1 MSEQDAYREAVFF
14 FDGDRVSSEM
24 HFTEFESL
32 LSRASTVGAMAAT
45 VVKAAYVVI
54 GTGLAVRG
62 MVCFLLR
69 VDEEGYADPTFSVP
83 LRHLVKT
90 AGPGPDVGCGRI
102 RLATRSQCSVAW
114 QAKHLW
120 EPADAGGGNP
130 IRQVQEVV
138 WRNRLGIKVPEV
150 AVASVSEP
158 ATTATTTT
166 AGAQPSLRRR
176 LEDQIDQAFGEDRK
190 VSLQQVIRQHK
201 TQVQALKQKFR
212 LDLEQQQQIY
222 LDQISR
228 VQDEVRQLRARLQAS
243 EQQCVRLQQLL
254 RGETPE

>member
-1 MSEQDAYREAVFF
+1 MSEQDAYQEAVFF
-14 FDGDRVSSEM
+14 FDGDNISSEM
-24 HFTEFESL
+24 HFSEFEAL

-45 VVKAAYVVI
+45 VVKAAYTVI

-62 MVCFLLR
+62 VVCFLLQI
-69 VDEEGYADPTFSVP
+69 DEEGYADPGFSVP

-90 AGPGPDVGCGRI
+90 AGPGPDVGCGRV
-102 RLATRSQCSVAW
+102 RLACRSQCSVGW

-120 EPADAGGGNP
+120 EPEAVGAAHP
-130 IRQVQEVV
+130 VRRVQEAV
-138 WRNRLGIKVPEV
+138 WRNRLGIKLPEV
-150 AVASVSEP
+150 AAAISRQPVAAAVGSAP
-158 ATTATTTT
+158 
-166 AGAQPSLRRR
+166 GSLRQQ
-176 LEDQIDQAFGEDRK
+176 LEQQIDEAFGEDRT

-201 TQVQALKQKFR
+201 TQVQAMKQKFR

-228 VQDEVRQLRARLQAS
+228 VQDEVRRLRGQLKTSEEQCIRLQ
-243 EQQCVRLQQLL
+243 RLL